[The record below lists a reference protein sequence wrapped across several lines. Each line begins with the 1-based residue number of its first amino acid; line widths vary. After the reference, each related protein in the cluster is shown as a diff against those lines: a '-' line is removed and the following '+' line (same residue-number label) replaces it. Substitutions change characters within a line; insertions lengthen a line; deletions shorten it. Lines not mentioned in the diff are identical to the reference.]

1 MWGGVCGVG
10 GTVGL
15 MKASDTLHPALASL
29 PRPAGWF
36 GSDNQSGAHPAVI
49 EAIQRANAGYVTG
62 YGDDPYTEQ
71 AQDLFRQRFGGDTQM
86 LLTFNGTGAN
96 VTALQALLPKYGAVI
111 CPGGAHIDVD
121 ETGAPERILG
131 AKLIDVPTPDGK
143 LRPEQLDDYLHFIG
157 VQHHVQPAVVSIT
170 QSTELGT
177 LYSVEEI
184 AAIAEAAHRHGM
196 LLHLDGARIANAV
209 AALGCDP
216 REMTFGAGVDAVS
229 FGGTKN
235 GLLYGE
241 AVLFKDAA
249 TAGGAIYLRK
259 QATQL
264 ASKMRFISAQMIAIL
279 QDDLWIRNGAHAN
292 AMAARLDAAVRA
304 IPGVTLQRPTVVN
317 SLFPIIPTAAVAPL
331 QEWVPHYTWNEALSQ
346 VRWVC
351 SFDTTGTDIDQ
362 FAAGVAALVGAN

>member
-1 MWGGVCGVG
+1 
-10 GTVGL
+10 
-15 MKASDTLHPALASL
+15 MKPSDKVHPALAAL

-36 GSDNQSGAHPAVI
+36 GSDNQSGAHPAVLD
-49 EAIQRANAGYVTG
+49 AIQRANSGYVTG
-62 YGDDPYTEQ
+62 YGDDPYTES
-71 AQDLFRQRFGGDTQM
+71 AHELFRERFGPDTEM

-111 CPGGAHIDVD
+111 CAGGAHIDVD

-177 LYSVEEI
+177 LYSVDEI
-184 AAIAEAAHRHGM
+184 GAIADAAHRHGM

-209 AALGCDP
+209 AALACDP
-216 REMTFGAGVDAVS
+216 RAITFGAGVDAIS

-235 GLLYGE
+235 GLVYGE
-241 AVLFKDAA
+241 AVLFKDAK
-249 TAGGAIYLRK
+249 TANGAIYLRK

-279 QDDLWIRNGAHAN
+279 QDDLWLRTAGHAN
-292 AMAARLDAAVRA
+292 AMAARLDAAVRN
-304 IPGVTLQRPTVVN
+304 INGVQLDRVTVVN
-317 SLFPIIPTAAVAPL
+317 SLFPIVPDAAIEPL
-331 QEWVPHYTWNEALSQ
+331 QAWVPHYTWNESIQQ

-351 SFDTTGTDIDQ
+351 SFDTTDDDVDQ
-362 FAAGVAALVGAN
+362 FAAGVAAVIGAVTR

>member
-1 MWGGVCGVG
+1 
-10 GTVGL
+10 
-15 MKASDTLHPALASL
+15 MKPSDNLHPALVAL
-29 PRPAGWF
+29 PRPQGWF
-36 GSDNQSGAHPAVI
+36 GSDNQSGAHPQVLEAV
-49 EAIQRANAGYVTG
+49 QRANSGYVTG

-71 AQDLFRQRFGGDTQM
+71 AEDLFRQRFGAETQV
-86 LLTFNGTGAN
+86 LFTFNGTGAN

-111 CPGGAHIDVD
+111 CPAGAHIDVD

-143 LRPEQLDDYLHFIG
+143 LRPEQLNDYLHFIG

-177 LYSVEEI
+177 LYTVDEI
-184 AAIAEAAHRHGM
+184 ASIADAVHRHGM

-216 REMTFGAGVDAVS
+216 RDMTFDAGVDAVS

-241 AVLFKDAA
+241 AVLFKDGA

-264 ASKMRFISAQMIAIL
+264 ASKMRFISAQMIAL
-279 QDDLWIRNGAHAN
+279 LHDDLWIRNAAHAN
-292 AMAARLDAAVRA
+292 AMASRLDKAVRA
-304 IPGVTLQRPTVVN
+304 IPGVTLDRPTVVN
-317 SLFPIIPTAAVAPL
+317 SLFPAIPSAAIGPL
-331 QEWVPHYTWNEALSQ
+331 QAWVPHYTWNDALSQ

-351 SFDTTGTDIDQ
+351 SFDTTETDIDQ
-362 FAAGVAALVGAN
+362 FAAGVAAVVRVTA